1 MTAPRDPALVWLDE
15 LRLSR
20 PAELHRRVTDLEA
33 QTLSAELAIDA
44 LIQRTDQLEDR
55 MASTDDQVAAINAN
69 LQNIQGDIQR
79 LNDLATSL
87 QTEIANQDPALA
99 TKLQPL
105 VDLSQQIAAATPE
118 PAPLQGRVGNPPPQP
133 PAGDLPP
140 AQ

>member
-44 LIQRTDQLEDR
+44 LIQRLDQLEDR
-55 MASTDDQVAAINAN
+55 MANTDQQV
-69 LQNIQGDIQR
+69 
-79 LNDLATSL
+79 
-87 QTEIANQDPALA
+87 
-99 TKLQPL
+99 
-105 VDLSQQIAAATPE
+105 
-118 PAPLQGRVGNPPPQP
+118 GRVGDPPPQP